1 MAKQGKDVIAYL
13 ETLLEKNTFLRED
26 LKELLQLVYV

>member
-1 MAKQGKDVIAYL
+1 MAKQGKDGIAYL
-13 ETLLEKNTFLRED
+13 ETLLENNTFLRED